1 MDDYF
6 DEEDVLLANEREIS
20 YLKCVISVRD
30 EEITALKSELE
41 KLHKQ
46 LKTIKTQSARTI
58 TRLCEQKY
66 KIK

>member
-6 DEEDVLLANEREIS
+6 EDDVLLANEREIS

-30 EEITALKSELE
+30 EEIRTLKNELASI
-41 KLHKQ
+41 HKQ
-46 LKTIKTQSARTI
+46 LKTIKIQSARTI

-66 KIK
+66 KFK

>member
-6 DEEDVLLANEREIS
+6 EDDVLLANEREIS

-30 EEITALKSELE
+30 EEIRTLKNELASI
-41 KLHKQ
+41 HKQ
-46 LKTIKTQSARTI
+46 LKTIKIQSARTI